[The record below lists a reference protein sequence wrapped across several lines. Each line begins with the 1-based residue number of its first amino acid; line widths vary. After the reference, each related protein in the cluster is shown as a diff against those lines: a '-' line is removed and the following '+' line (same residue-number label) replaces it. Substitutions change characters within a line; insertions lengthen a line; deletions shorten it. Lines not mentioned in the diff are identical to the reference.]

1 MSSGPSR
8 NTWQAQGATGGL
20 LAHRDRIDPAGS
32 SRGAPG
38 VDSHPQFRWSDRTA
52 HQELFDKV
60 VPLHGRPGNGG
71 DCRVRQPAG
80 GSPAR
85 RLSRS
90 DRDGLPR
97 RAAHGP
103 RPAQYAGRDGF
114 GKPCPSCSRWT
125 LRRLARHPRYYRCS
139 ACGGRFKWFGLG
151 PWLDASGPEDA
162 ARYRKR
168 TEAGTW
174 KGFAAPKDLGA
185 TTSGRLLQSKRTR
198 DLPGELKHQPHPPTR
213 QQRLDDAERKARNA
227 LNHLRDLRE

>member
-1 MSSGPSR
+1 MPREVS
-8 NTWQAQGATGGL
+8 W
-20 LAHRDRIDPAGS
+20 RIEIELI
-32 SRGAPG
+32 
-38 VDSHPQFRWSDRTA
+38 PQ
-52 HQELFDKV
+52 V
-60 VPLHGRPGNGG
+60 
-71 DCRVRQPAG
+71 PAG
-80 GSPAR
+80 GPLALTR
-85 RLSRS
+85 TPNY
-90 DRDGLPR
+90 DGVI
-97 RAAHGP
+97 GP
-103 RPAQYAGRDGF
+103 RIGSSSIRSSRFTIGQVMVGTAVFASLLAVPRLAVSPDRIVMVCLVGLLTVLALLNMLVEMVF

>member
-1 MSSGPSR
+1 MRSSRFTIGQVMIGIAVFASLLAVPRLAVSPDR
-8 NTWQAQGATGGL
+8 IVMVCLVGL
-20 LAHRDRIDPAGS
+20 LT
-32 SRGAPG
+32 
-38 VDSHPQFRWSDRTA
+38 VLLLLNMLV
-52 HQELFDKV
+52 EMV
-60 VPLHGRPGNGG
+60 
-71 DCRVRQPAG
+71 
-80 GSPAR
+80 
-85 RLSRS
+85 
-90 DRDGLPR
+90 
-97 RAAHGP
+97 
-103 RPAQYAGRDGF
+103 F

-125 LRRLARHPRYYRCS
+125 LRRLARHRRYYRCS

-198 DLPGELKHQPHPPTR
+198 DLPGEFKHQPHPPTR
-213 QQRLDDAERKARNA
+213 RQRLDDAERKARNA